1 MKYTCIGKII
11 DDKELCPLI
20 VVIITLGLSSV
31 G

>member
-11 DDKELCPLI
+11 DDTELCTLI